1 MIIYQKSWYKR
12 RNSTHAALLVLRAHP
27 SQIESEQKN
36 QKKPQKKNVWGETPS
51 NAGITGNFVEG
62 TKKKK

>member
-1 MIIYQKSWYKR
+1 VVQTPEFDTCSAVSFE
-12 RNSTHAALLVLRAHP
+12 STSIANGVLT
-27 SQIESEQKN
+27 QTT
-36 QKKPQKKNVWGETPS
+36 KKPKKKKNVWGETPS